1 MLFAIAGSTGAVK
14 TTIIKR
20 IIDKMGRE
28 NTSSFATC
36 TTRTPRPGEFHGQDY
51 HFTTKRDFDT
61 FVQIKDII
69 EAKKVYGNIYGTNI
83 KVMLDMLEVSKVLIK
98 DFDVEGYKN
107 VINRV
112 YYSLEE
118 RNLPLFPIVTILIDT
133 DDKTLIERATSRK
146 DGTDVASR
154 AKELQRERILKES
167 NSYDYRVDSSCG
179 VEECANKVCEIINQ
193 EYKKYHGTILCDVGS
208 ATETK
213 QESKQ
218 ISSKTQ
224 ETKPHNEQKQQ
235 ASITS
240 IQEEMML

>member
-1 MLFAIAGSTGAVK
+1 M
-14 TTIIKR
+14 
-20 IIDKMGRE
+20 
-28 NTSSFATC
+28 
-36 TTRTPRPGEFHGQDY
+36 
-51 HFTTKRDFDT
+51 TKRDFDT

-193 EYKKYHGTILCDVGS
+193 EYKKYHGTILCDVGL
-208 ATETK
+208 AT
-213 QESKQ
+213 
-218 ISSKTQ
+218 

-235 ASITS
+235 ASVTS

>member
-1 MLFAIAGSTGAVK
+1 MLFAIAGSTGAGK

-20 IIDKMGRE
+20 VIEKMGRE
-28 NTSSFATC
+28 NISSFATC
-36 TTRTPRPGEFHGQDY
+36 TTRTPRPGEFDGKDY
-51 HFTTKRDFDT
+51 HFMTKRDFDT

-218 ISSKTQ
+218 IPSKTQ